1 MKMFTV
7 YDSKAEAYMQPFFA
21 KSTGEALRSFSDTC
35 QDKNHIF
42 AKHPEDFTLFELGTW
57 DEQTSNFVIY
67 ESKKSLGTAIEY
79 ATDLFDD
86 TDHLKLA

>member
-1 MKMFTV
+1 MKMFTI

-57 DEQTSNFVIY
+57 DEQTSNFVIF
-67 ESKKSLGTAIEY
+67 ESKKSLGVAIEY
-79 ATDLFDD
+79 ATDLIDD
-86 TDHLKLA
+86 PDQLKLA